1 MKTTFKRLNY
11 IDNLYAIE
19 ILLVLLG
26 HSHSSFWDT
35 FSGTILEYMIIFI
48 YTFHM
53 PLFFFIAGFLF
64 LNSHN
69 FDVLGYKKWGA
80 DKSLKLLTPYI
91 ILSASAA
98 IPKYYVEKGN
108 FLEIGSYLLKAI
120 FAPRMG
126 AWGHF
131 WFIPVLMMV
140 YLSFGLWK
148 EYIGVS
154 PITLIATFAE
164 RLWCIFYQ
172 LIHTGLHWVIS
183 KWQRYFLQSA
193 CLYIFTVQD

>member
-1 MKTTFKRLNY
+1 MKTNFKRLNY
-11 IDNLYAIE
+11 IDNLYAIG

-26 HSHSSFWDT
+26 HSHSSDWDT
-35 FSGTILEYMIIFI
+35 FSGTILEYTITFI

-69 FDVLGYKKWGA
+69 FDVLGYKKWSA

-91 ILSASAA
+91 ILSAIAA
-98 IPKYYVEKGN
+98 IPKYYVEQGN
-108 FLEIGSYLLKAI
+108 FLRIGSYLLKAI

-154 PITLIATFAE
+154 PITLIATFTE